1 MRRKTWRLP
10 CIALTIGLML
20 GMPVSAEEIIV
31 SDPDSLTETAGT
43 AEGDGSI
50 DGIEDNG
57 MGIGDAAA
65 DGDLSGLFVETG
77 EEVISRKGETI
88 DDARMA
94 DEERTGSGDGGST
107 VAIGHLYEINGVLV
121 RNSDF
126 PSAHYECWTYA
137 NNVYAKIWGHNFWN
151 LFNDTE
157 NMLRNLP
164 DEELTLTPEHLK
176 AYVSAAPAG
185 AALRV
190 CDAQY
195 LHADDGWGHSQII
208 ISHDENGFT
217 VFEGGLAAWPHR
229 REAYYTW
236 TGYCYSGWPG
246 KYHYIKYIKWPG
258 ASPYSEGAAGGNALD
273 LGASGEE
280 TLMTSL
286 EETVRGLFD
295 LVGDLVNGEAKPEEI
310 ERVTQVIEQVA
321 EAREAETEGAD
332 SAGKEAKTEGA
343 ESAGKEAETESAES
357 AGKEA
362 KT

>member
-1 MRRKTWRLP
+1 MRRKMWRWP
-10 CIALTIGLML
+10 GIVLML
-20 GMPVSAEEIIV
+20 AIVLHLSADADEMIV
-31 SDPDSLTETAGT
+31 PDPDSVGEMAGT
-43 AEGDGSI
+43 SEAGMDDDSLTDDGTSAGDEAS
-50 DGIEDNG
+50 
-57 MGIGDAAA
+57 
-65 DGDLSGLFVETG
+65 DGDPSGLFVETG
-77 EEVISRKGETI
+77 EEIISRKGDTLDE
-88 DDARMA
+88 ARMA

-185 AALRV
+185 AVLRV

-208 ISHDENGFT
+208 ISHDDNGFT

-273 LGASGEE
+273 LGASEDE
-280 TLMTSL
+280 TLKSSL
-286 EETVRGLFD
+286 EETVRDLID
-295 LVGDLVNGEAKPEEI
+295 LVGDLVSGEAKPEAV
-310 ERVTQVIEQVA
+310 ERVTEAIEQVTGTKIS
-321 EAREAETEGAD
+321 ETE
-332 SAGKEAKTEGA
+332 EAKTET
-343 ESAGKEAETESAES
+343 ESSETEDD
-357 AGKEA
+357 
-362 KT
+362 

>member
-1 MRRKTWRLP
+1 M
-10 CIALTIGLML
+10 
-20 GMPVSAEEIIV
+20 
-31 SDPDSLTETAGT
+31 
-43 AEGDGSI
+43 
-50 DGIEDNG
+50 
-57 MGIGDAAA
+57 
-65 DGDLSGLFVETG
+65 
-77 EEVISRKGETI
+77 
-88 DDARMA
+88 
-94 DEERTGSGDGGST
+94 
-107 VAIGHLYEINGVLV
+107 
-121 RNSDF
+121 
-126 PSAHYECWTYA
+126 
-137 NNVYAKIWGHNFWN
+137 
-151 LFNDTE
+151 
-157 NMLRNLP
+157 
-164 DEELTLTPEHLK
+164 
-176 AYVSAAPAG
+176 
-185 AALRV
+185 
-190 CDAQY
+190 
-195 LHADDGWGHSQII
+195 
-208 ISHDENGFT
+208 
-217 VFEGGLAAWPHR
+217 FEGGLAAWPHR

-332 SAGKEAKTEGA
+332 SAGKEA
-343 ESAGKEAETESAES
+343 ETESAES